1 MIYYYLYKV
10 DDYNKKE
17 KSLKCVLHG
26 IYGKKWNFRLPFCF
40 FIKFKTD
47 VKSGDTLLTI
57 LKSFLFKIGNVNPFW
72 FHNICREI
80 LPDSLYWFTY
90 LKIPQIHGDQIK
102 FDTWYSYLSETYF
115 TQNTNWFEYSLL
127 GRNTSGSH
135 ETKQW
140 QEMIAKPR
148 QPAVVWH
155 R

>member
-57 LKSFLFKIGNVNPFW
+57 LKSFLFKIGNVNPF
-72 FHNICREI
+72 
-80 LPDSLYWFTY
+80 
-90 LKIPQIHGDQIK
+90 
-102 FDTWYSYLSETYF
+102 
-115 TQNTNWFEYSLL
+115 
-127 GRNTSGSH
+127 
-135 ETKQW
+135 
-140 QEMIAKPR
+140 
-148 QPAVVWH
+148 
-155 R
+155 